1 MNLNY
6 NKLWKLLIEKGMTK
20 TELRTKAEMSTSTLA
35 KMGKNEIISMEV
47 IVRIC
52 QVLDC
57 DIGDIVS
64 LIR

>member
-1 MNLNY
+1 MAISY
-6 NKLWKLLIEKGMTK
+6 KRLWKLLIEKGMTK

-35 KMGKNEIISMEV
+35 KMGKDEIVSMEV

-64 LIR
+64 LNK

>member
-6 NKLWKLLIEKGMTK
+6 NRLWKLLIEKGMTK

-35 KMGKNEIISMEV
+35 KMGKDEIVSMEV

-64 LIR
+64 LNK

>member
-6 NKLWKLLIEKGMTK
+6 NRLWKLLIEKGMTK

-35 KMGKNEIISMEV
+35 KMGKDEIVSMEV

-57 DIGDIVS
+57 DIGDIIS
-64 LIR
+64 LNK

>member
-6 NKLWKLLIEKGMTK
+6 NRLWKLLIEKGMTK

-35 KMGKNEIISMEV
+35 KMSKNEIVSMEV

-64 LIR
+64 LNK